1 MESTNAF
8 PSFFLLVV
16 EEESLRDV
24 RFIAPYDVFIEV
36 TFKISLVSEF

>member
-8 PSFFLLVV
+8 PSFLLVV
-16 EEESLRDV
+16 EEESLREI
-24 RFIAPYDVFIEV
+24 RFIAPYGVFIEM